1 MDNHKLLL
9 LGLLRHQ
16 KMHGYQ
22 LFEFIE
28 RNLATCTDLKKP
40 TAYFLLHQ
48 MEKDG
53 WVRIEHAQEG
63 NRPPRK
69 IFILT
74 EAGEKAF
81 WQLLSENLSHYFPV
95 AFPSDIGL
103 AFIDQLRPSEAI
115 QLLQIRRQLLIEA
128 LDTVKDIP
136 THSGSTQLLIEH
148 QKAFLEFELNWL
160 EALLNSLVNSN

>member
-1 MDNHKLLL
+1 MDNQKLLL

-28 RNLATCTDLKKP
+28 RNLATCTDIKKP

-48 MEKDG
+48 MENDG

-69 IFILT
+69 IFVLT
-74 EAGEKAF
+74 EAGERAF
-81 WQLLSENLSHYFPV
+81 WQLLTKNLSHYFTV
-95 AFPSDIGL
+95 AFPTDIGL
-103 AFIDQLRPSEAI
+103 AFLDQLKPSEAI
-115 QLLQIRRQLLIEA
+115 QLLQIRKQSLFEA
-128 LDTVKDIP
+128 LERIKVIP
-136 THSGSTQLLIEH
+136 IHSGSTQLLIDH

-160 EALLNSLVNSN
+160 EALLDSLILTK